1 MSTPPPK
8 VPKIK
13 VRDHQS
19 SLWETNKFI
28 RFTYGAVH
36 VRDSDQAHAWPYSNR
51 TGRSPPTIDDD
62 CTTAACME
70 PPPVLSHLCAL
81 APPWGHMKLG
91 RKHTTGSEECLDTQ
105 VKVWWPSS
113 FLLLSCIQK
122 STSPAMMI
130 GCKWAQL
137 TWQRWHQFC
146 WENSLVLSVYLSVC
160 LFVSVFVSAFLMFL
174 QQTISFCLVKRKLR
188 RNGKFKLFDVLY
200 NEMSMEY
207 NVAA

>member
-8 VPKIK
+8 VPKTK

-28 RFTYGAVH
+28 RFTYRAVH
-36 VRDSDQAHAWPYSNR
+36 MRDSDQAHGWPYSNR

-62 CTTAACME
+62 STTAACME

-105 VKVWWPSS
+105 VKVWWPS

-137 TWQRWHQFC
+137 TWQRWYQFC
-146 WENSLVLSVYLSVC
+146 WENSLVLSVCQSVYLSLSLY
-160 LFVSVFVSAFLMFL
+160 LFFSYVFTTNYFLL
-174 QQTISFCLVKRKLR
+174 SSEEKIKEKWKV
-188 RNGKFKLFDVLY
+188 
-200 NEMSMEY
+200 
-207 NVAA
+207 